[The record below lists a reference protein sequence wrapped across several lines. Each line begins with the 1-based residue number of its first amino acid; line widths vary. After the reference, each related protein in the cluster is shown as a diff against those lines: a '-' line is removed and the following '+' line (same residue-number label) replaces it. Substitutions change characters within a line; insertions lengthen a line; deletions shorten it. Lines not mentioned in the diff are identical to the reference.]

1 MKLISLFLAG
11 FLLFS
16 ISFLKAQT
24 IERHPYLQQPTQKSM
39 GIQWRF
45 SDPSNGA
52 VRYYSVNNPGVT
64 FEKKNDK
71 IQKDHFLVLTDL
83 TPNSSYRYE
92 VKGNNGVWQSH
103 PDYFFRTA
111 PSDINQKIRI
121 WAMGDFGDL
130 RKQDYVRTQTGVRDT
145 HLKTKDKHTDLWL
158 WLGDMSYGN
167 NKDYLMQTGV
177 FDFFGPKILSNTPI
191 VTVPGNHEYYENNVF
206 NRLDSQIVYFD
217 LVNPPVSGEANGLPS
232 YNKSYYS
239 MRYGPLHIIALNSY
253 GKENGKLL
261 YDTDSKQYQW
271 LKKELEHSK
280 DALWKVVILHHP
292 PYTKRSHDS
301 DAEQELV
308 QIRQALVP
316 LFDVYHIDLV
326 LTGHSH
332 VYERSHLMANHL
344 GHSSEFLPATHIKQN
359 VTGRYTSTEPP
370 YINKKEGT
378 IYCVVGSGGRLELPA
393 RSGES
398 PHPTSVYSQIE
409 VGGSLL
415 FTIENN
421 RLDAQWTASTGE
433 IMDQFTVFKNVN
445 STIKKKIIENE
456 VVTLEASWPGSY
468 RWSHNSAKTKKI
480 QLQTDKNIQIT
491 VTDSLGYLKDV
502 FEIEVEPLPPLKTVS
517 SLLQPK
523 SFYCPLDTLT
533 ISTKM
538 THSRPGLVYKL
549 QLSDKNGNFEQ
560 PSLETTWSTELMKVS
575 LPNSIQISAN
585 YKFRVIPMNFTNFE
599 SISTDPIQ
607 VYKPLQVTTVSPS
620 QIPYNSTIDLTFQS
634 EGSLPGRGLINA
646 TIPVTIDKQNQAFQV
661 TVPSNSMQYEL
672 TEIRNQCGLGVV
684 DKKKVTVL
692 APLQAEPSHTTEQWV
707 IFPNPTEDKLYLQI
721 PKNTSDYSLKLVD
734 ISGISTKMTAEK
746 VTDSLLVLNI
756 NQLASGKYILE
767 IQSGAQIITKTFIKL
782 D

>member
-1 MKLISLFLAG
+1 MQTLLLLGLIQAVD
-11 FLLFS
+11 FS
-16 ISFLKAQT
+16 VCAQT
-24 IERHPYLQQPTQKSM
+24 IELHPYLQQPTQKSI

-45 SDPSNGA
+45 TEPSNGTI
-52 VRYYSVNNPGVT
+52 RYYSVDNPSVK
-64 FEKKNDK
+64 FEKRSDK
-71 IQKDHFLVLTDL
+71 IQKDHFVVLTEL

-92 VKGNNGVWQSH
+92 VKGNNNVWQSH
-103 PDYFFRTA
+103 PEYYFRTA
-111 PSDINQKIRI
+111 PSDANQKIRI

-145 HLKTKDKHTDLWL
+145 HLKTKANHTDLWL
-158 WLGDMSYGN
+158 WLGDMAYGN
-167 NKDYLMQTGV
+167 NKDSVTQKNV
-177 FDFFGPKILSNTPI
+177 FDFFEPKILSNTPI

-206 NRLDSQIVYFD
+206 DRLDSQIVYFD

-308 QIRQALVP
+308 QLRKALVP
-316 LFDVYHIDLV
+316 LFDTYNIDLV

-332 VYERSHLMANHL
+332 IYERSHLIANHT
-344 GHSSEFLPATHIKQN
+344 GHSAEFNSTVHIKQD

-393 RSGES
+393 RSAES

-433 IMDQFTVFKNVN
+433 VMDQFTVFKNVN

-456 VVTLEASWPGSY
+456 VFTLEASWPGSY
-468 RWSHNSAKTKKI
+468 RWSHSSAKTKKI
-480 QLQTDKNIQIT
+480 QLQTDKNIQVT

-502 FEIEVEPLPPLKTVS
+502 FEIEVEPLPPLKAVS
-517 SLLQPK
+517 MLLQPK
-523 SFYCPLDTLT
+523 NFYCPFDTLT
-533 ISTKM
+533 ISTKI
-538 THSRPGLVYKL
+538 THARPDLAYKL
-549 QLSDKNGNFEQ
+549 QLSDENGNFER
-560 PSLETTWSTELMKVS
+560 PILETTWSSELTKIS
-575 LPNSIQISAN
+575 IPNSIRISN
-585 YKFRVIPMNFTNFE
+585 KYTFRVIPMNFTNFE
-599 SISTDPIQ
+599 SVGTEFIQ
-607 VYKPLQVTTVSPS
+607 FHKPLRITTVSPS

-634 EGSLPGRGLINA
+634 EGSFPGRGLINA
-646 TIPVTIDKQNQAFQV
+646 TIPVVIDKPNQAFQV
-661 TVPSNSMQYEL
+661 TVPPNSIQYEL
-672 TEIRNQCGLGVV
+672 TEIRNQCGLGVL

-692 APLQAEPSHTTEQWV
+692 APLQAEPNQSQQW
-707 IFPNPTEDKLYLQI
+707 ITFPNPTEDRLYLQV
-721 PKNTSDYSLKLVD
+721 PKNTSDYSMRLVD
-734 ISGISTKMTAEK
+734 ISGISKKITSEK
-746 VTDSLLVLNI
+746 INDSLLLLDI
-756 NQLASGKYILE
+756 SHLASGKYILE
-767 IQSGAQIITKTFIKL
+767 IQSGTQKIKKVFIKVE
-782 D
+782 